1 MKVVFDNIN
10 ICVIDSSEPS
20 NDIDGIAR
28 TPTPSFLLTLKRIP
42 RQFLEK
48 EEEGKWIR

>member
-10 ICVIDSSEPS
+10 ICVIDSSELR
-20 NDIDGIAR
+20 NDIDGIAL

-42 RQFLEK
+42 RQFWKKRKREN
-48 EEEGKWIR
+48 G